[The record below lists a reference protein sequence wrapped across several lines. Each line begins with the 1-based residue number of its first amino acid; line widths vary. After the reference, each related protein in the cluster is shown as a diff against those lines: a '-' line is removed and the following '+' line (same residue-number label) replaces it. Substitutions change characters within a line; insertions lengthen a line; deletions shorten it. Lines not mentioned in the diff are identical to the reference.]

1 MSGKNE
7 NSKGKNGGIQGNRN
21 DNFNREGFKNWNN
34 SRYGALE
41 NLEEENEDEAQ
52 EEYVMMDRPDGP
64 TGAALSGRGKR
75 PQTQVTEAQI
85 LNDKSVPRRGNTSE
99 KNSEKNTRDENRS
112 KEGNK
117 KQGNKA
123 AETESHTVVRGYERG
138 NRVVRTM
145 VTEEGNTTEEVQTQ
159 PEGGDHHQD
168 PPDPKDLDATSEPG
182 DPMAGVEFTEGQ
194 STGLGVTPEYDL
206 PPPSKVWT
214 LQPGLKHEPSTNTL
228 PTLENRIVD
237 AEIKWG
243 KDIDFEGVETLEHM
257 WCHLLVDS
265 NGWALEAFL
274 ISFTLVGEETGW
286 VLAIEVDVTE
296 HRGSTIVC
304 QVIQV
309 LRIRTSKFCE
319 SPATLLGGVLRSFA
333 LAGDHGVVLKLK
345 VDRAC
350 CILNSEQF
358 IHSESRNVDSSA
370 YDSNGNTIGFWIKP
384 LSRKEKTHKISKP

>member
-1 MSGKNE
+1 MRTAEGQPPA
-7 NSKGKNGGIQGNRN
+7 GIQPPDVMPEVSTATTRPSQQTEKVEQGNRN

-194 STGLGVTPEYDL
+194 STGLGV
-206 PPPSKVWT
+206 V
-214 LQPGLKHEPSTNTL
+214 LQ
-228 PTLENRIVD
+228 
-237 AEIKWG
+237 
-243 KDIDFEGVETLEHM
+243 
-257 WCHLLVDS
+257 
-265 NGWALEAFL
+265 
-274 ISFTLVGEETGW
+274 
-286 VLAIEVDVTE
+286 
-296 HRGSTIVC
+296 
-304 QVIQV
+304 
-309 LRIRTSKFCE
+309 
-319 SPATLLGGVLRSFA
+319 
-333 LAGDHGVVLKLK
+333 
-345 VDRAC
+345 
-350 CILNSEQF
+350 
-358 IHSESRNVDSSA
+358 
-370 YDSNGNTIGFWIKP
+370 
-384 LSRKEKTHKISKP
+384 